1 MRRIVGA
8 LLCVGMLSFL
18 VLGSST
24 LSCYSPPT
32 PVCGFQ
38 CNAANSFACPT
49 EYTCSKIDQTCRL
62 DRAPAGTSCQSD
74 AHPDT
79 PGIDADLTPAAVASM
94 VPSDGATGVDRAMG
108 ITVEFTQ
115 HVTNVG
121 MSNFLVMDGTSQLAG
136 VYTEV
141 GATGWHFSGTLP
153 GGHLITVQLTSE
165 ITNDQGVPLTA
176 HTSSFTT
183 RDDEP
188 PMLASSTPIAMG
200 MAASVTAPIVVV
212 FSEPVT
218 GVASAMVVSSTGG
231 PIPGTVTGSSDATT
245 FTFTGTLPA
254 ASTIT
259 VSLGTAITD
268 LAGNH
273 LAATAFSFTTP

>member
-8 LLCVGMLSFL
+8 LLCVGMLSLL
-18 VLGSST
+18 VLGSSA

-38 CNAANSFACPT
+38 CNAENNFACPT
-49 EYTCSKIDQTCRL
+49 DYTCSKLEQTCRL
-62 DRAPAGTSCQSD
+62 DRAPAGTRCQSD

-79 PGIDADLTPAAVASM
+79 PAVDADLTPAAVASTL
-94 VPSDGATGVDRAMG
+94 PADGATEVDRAMG
-108 ITVEFTQ
+108 ITVDFTQ

-136 VYTEV
+136 VYTEA
-141 GATGWHFSGTLP
+141 GATGWHFSGSIP
-153 GGHLITVQLTSE
+153 GGHLITVQLTSG
-165 ITNDQGVPLTA
+165 ITNDQAVPLTA
-176 HTSSFTT
+176 HTFSFTT

-200 MAASVTAPIVVV
+200 MATSAAAPIVVV
-212 FSEPVT
+212 FTEPVT
-218 GVASAMVVSSTGG
+218 GVAGAMVVSSTGG
-231 PIPGTVTGSSDATT
+231 PIAGTITGSGDART

-254 ASTIT
+254 ASTIM
-259 VSLGTAITD
+259 VSLGSAITD

-273 LAATAFSFTTP
+273 LAATAFTFTTP